1 MRKYPEKYLEVL
13 KNEVNI
19 IENNGVK
26 IIFKPSP
33 GEKRDGYLDP
43 CEKEIMDVHFASKSN
58 DKEENQKDVKE
69 NVDTNFG
76 MVHPEGYRKALRFMK
91 QAE

>member
-26 IIFKPSP
+26 IIFKPCP

-43 CEKEIMDVHFASKSN
+43 CEKEIMDGHWASKSN

-69 NVDTNFG
+69 NVDKS
-76 MVHPEGYRKALRFMK
+76 MEMMK
-91 QAE
+91 

>member
-19 IENNGVK
+19 IESNGVK

-43 CEKEIMDVHFASKSN
+43 CEKEIMDGHWASK
-58 DKEENQKDVKE
+58 
-69 NVDTNFG
+69 
-76 MVHPEGYRKALRFMK
+76 
-91 QAE
+91 